1 MSKPSSIISRIAW
14 ALLMSMLAVQSIHA
28 QQTQDRQSK
37 EQTQKQLIQEVE
49 ARELALKTQ
58 MDLIRKTNSLS
69 ERQQLLD
76 GHLKIM
82 LEQVKEVSTLSG
94 MAVDPVAGQ
103 TMMEQ
108 RTQLIMSLLDQV
120 IAHYQMQLTCTK

>member
-1 MSKPSSIISRIAW
+1 MSKPSSIMSRIAC
-14 ALLMSMLAVQSIHA
+14 ALLISMLAVQPIHA
-28 QQTQDRQSK
+28 QQTHDRQTK

-58 MDLIRKTNSLS
+58 MDLIHKTNNLS